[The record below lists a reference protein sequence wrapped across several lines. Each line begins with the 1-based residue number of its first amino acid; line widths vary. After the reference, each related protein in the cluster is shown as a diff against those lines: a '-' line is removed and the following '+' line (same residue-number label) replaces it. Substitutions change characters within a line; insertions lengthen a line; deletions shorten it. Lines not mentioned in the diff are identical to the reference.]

1 MAINKAI
8 EIDPNSNPDWY
19 QIASKLYAQIGDNQN
34 AQLNNNKAFDLA
46 NQLNE
51 NSSGQ

>member
-1 MAINKAI
+1 MNKAI
-8 EIDPNSNPDWY
+8 EIDTKSNPDWY
-19 QIASKLYAQIGDNQN
+19 QILSKLYAQIGDTQN
-34 AQLNNNKAFDLA
+34 AQLNNNKAYDLA